1 MVENCKKALDQENK
15 YGALLTDLS
24 KAFDCLPHNLM
35 VVKLNAYGF
44 LIELL
49 KLIKSYLTE
58 RKQRIKMNDQ
68 FDSWLDI
75 VVGVPIPILG
85 PLLFNNIFLCD
96 IFLFCNDMDF
106 ASYADN
112 NTPYIIHHTVQEKL
126 QRK

>member
-112 NTPYIIHHTVQEKL
+112 NTPYIIHHTV
-126 QRK
+126 

>member
-68 FDSWLDI
+68 FGSWLDI
-75 VVGVPIPILG
+75 VVGVPILG

-112 NTPYIIHHTVQEKL
+112 NTPYIIHHSALEKL